1 VTDLQPEIITFL
13 FTDVEGST
21 RLWEAQPRAMSV
33 ALARHDALLHA
44 AIASAGGTVF
54 KTVGDAFCAAF
65 PAPEAAIE
73 AAVVAQKALSA
84 DVPEALTPLK
94 VRMAIHSGPAERRA
108 GDYFGPPL
116 NRVAR
121 LLATAH
127 GEQIIVSR
135 AAGDLARNSLPPGI
149 TLRDLGAH
157 ALKDLLDAEH
167 VYQVI
172 AAGLP
177 IDFPP
182 LRTPQRYLHNV
193 PHPATPLI
201 GREREIATARA
212 TLGLSSSGDGQSG
225 GDQQTARL
233 LTLTGPG
240 GAGKTRLS
248 LHLAAELGAEFTDG
262 AAFVPLADVTN
273 PVLVPVAIASALD
286 LGDTSGEPPRDLVF
300 AHLRDRH
307 LLLVLD
313 NFEQVMS
320 AVPLVADLLTHCP
333 RLRVVATSR
342 ERLSLR
348 GEQELPVPP
357 LALPKTPLR
366 RATDETSVEDASA
379 AIEEVRRSEAVRLFV
394 SRAQSVKPGF
404 EITTSNAAAVAE
416 ICSRLDGLPL
426 AIELAAARIRLLS
439 PDALLARFDRR
450 LDVLDRGPR
459 DLPARQQ
466 TMRDTIA
473 WSYDLL
479 DPDEQRLFTHLSI
492 FAGGATL
499 EAAAAIA
506 DDAENG
512 GGMADLELIESLA
525 DKSLIQLTGDDS
537 RIRMLQTIRDFGQER
552 LAESPACEVIP
563 RRHAD
568 YFLALAEESEQLL
581 AGSEQTRWLDLLERE
596 QANLRVAID
605 WLRGEGEIEDALR
618 LGGALWRFW
627 WLRGDIDEGR
637 QQLESLLAETLPV
650 SPAVRAK
657 ALNGAGVLAES
668 QGDWDTATCFHDE
681 SLRIS
686 RQIGDQHGV
695 AWSLNNLGVV
705 AINQGDHTR
714 AQALLEENLAVAE
727 EAHDTAD
734 VATALN
740 DLGLIAHSRHDYDQ
754 ATALWTRSL
763 TLFRTLGN
771 ESHTAR
777 VLNNLGTV
785 AMELRDYER
794 AQALLT
800 ESLALLRSVG
810 DRQGIASTLNNL
822 AEIAGSRGDAATAM
836 GLYRESHSLALEGGN
851 RLYAAIAMENLAALT
866 RSQDGDFEGVAHSRF
881 REALLLYR
889 AVGDKQGIASCLI
902 GLAAAAAAQGRAGEA
917 AALLGAASRL
927 CESQDELTLPGLEEA
942 VASLRSTMGDETFEA
957 AWQSGWTMPID
968 QVMDQIA
975 SQPRSITPRVTA
987 AQ

>member
-1 VTDLQPEIITFL
+1 MTDLQPEIITFL

-73 AAVVAQKALSA
+73 AAVVAQKDLFGDA
-84 DVPEALTPLK
+84 PEALTPLK
-94 VRMAIHSGPAERRA
+94 VRMAIHSGQAERRA

-127 GEQIIVSR
+127 GEQIVVSQ
-135 AAGDLARNSLPPGI
+135 AAGDLARESLPPGI

-172 AAGLP
+172 APGLP
-177 IDFPP
+177 ADFPP
-182 LRTPQRYLHNV
+182 LRTPRRYLHNV

-212 TLGLSSSGDGQSG
+212 TLGLSSSGNRQSG
-225 GDQQTARL
+225 GEQQTARL

-273 PVLVPVAIASALD
+273 PVLVPAAIASALD
-286 LGDTSGEPPRDLVF
+286 LGDTSGESPRDLVI

-320 AVPLVADLLTHCP
+320 AVPLVADLLTRCP

-342 ERLSLR
+342 ERLNLR

-357 LALPKTPLR
+357 LALPKTPLKR
-366 RATDETSVEDASA
+366 TTDETSADDASA
-379 AIEEVRRSEAVRLFV
+379 AVEEVRSAEAVRLFV
-394 SRAQSVKPGF
+394 SRAQAVKPGF
-404 EITTSNAAAVAE
+404 EITAANAAAVAE

-426 AIELAAARIRLLS
+426 AIELAAARIRLVS
-439 PDALLARFDRR
+439 PDALLSRFDRR
-450 LDVLDRGPR
+450 LDVLGRGPR

-506 DDAENG
+506 GDSENG
-512 GGMADLELIESLA
+512 GGMVDLELIESLA
-525 DKSLIQLTGDDS
+525 DKSLIQLTGDES

-552 LAESPACEVIP
+552 LAESPERQVIAL
-563 RRHAD
+563 RHAG
-568 YFLALAEESEQLL
+568 YFLALAEESELLL

-596 QANLRVAID
+596 QANLRAAVD
-605 WLRGEGEIEDALR
+605 WLRDVGQREEALR

-627 WLRGDIDEGR
+627 WLRGDIDDGR
-637 QQLESLLAETLPV
+637 HQLESLLALTTPV

-668 QGDWDTATCFHDE
+668 QGDWDTATRLHEE
-681 SLRIS
+681 SLEIS
-686 RQIGDQHGV
+686 RRLGDQHGV

-714 AQALLEENLAVAE
+714 ALALLEENLAVAE
-727 EAHDTAD
+727 QAQDTASI
-734 VATALN
+734 ATALN
-740 DLGLIAHSRHDYDQ
+740 DLGLIAHSRHEYDQ
-754 ATALWTRSL
+754 ARALWTRSL
-763 TLFRTLGN
+763 TLFRTLGD
-771 ESHTAR
+771 ESHVAR
-777 VLNNLGTV
+777 ALNNLGTV
-785 AMELRDYER
+785 AMELREHAR
-794 AQALLT
+794 AQELFS
-800 ESLALLRSVG
+800 ESLALHRRVG
-810 DRQGIASTLNNL
+810 DRQATASTLNNL
-822 AEIAGSRGDAATAM
+822 AEAARSLGDAETAM
-836 GLYRESHSLALEGGN
+836 GLFRESHSLALEGGN

-866 RSQDGDFEGVAHSRF
+866 RLRGEDFAGVAQSRF

-889 AVGDKQGIASCLI
+889 AVGDQQGIATCLG
-902 GLAAAAAAQGRAGEA
+902 GLAAIAAAQGMGAEA
-917 AALLGAASRL
+917 AALLGAASRIRDAHDAL
-927 CESQDELTLPGLEEA
+927 DLPGLAEA
-942 VASLRSTMGDETFEA
+942 AMSLRSTMGDEAFEA
-957 AWQSGWTMPID
+957 AWQSGSAMAID
-968 QVMDQIA
+968 QVLDQIA
-975 SQPRSITPRVTA
+975 AQTRSITPHLA
-987 AQ
+987 PSP

>member
-1 VTDLQPEIITFL
+1 
-13 FTDVEGST
+13 
-21 RLWEAQPRAMSV
+21 MSV
-33 ALARHDALLHA
+33 SLARHDALLHA
-44 AIASAGGTVF
+44 AIESTGGTVF

-65 PAPEAAIE
+65 LTPEAAIE
-73 AAVVAQKALSA
+73 AAVVGQKTLTA
-84 DVPEALTPLK
+84 EASEAPTPLK

-127 GEQIIVSR
+127 GDQIVVSR
-135 AAGDLARNSLPPGI
+135 AASELARDNLPAGI

-157 ALKDLLDAEH
+157 ALKDLLDAER

-172 AAGLP
+172 ASGLTAN
-177 IDFPP
+177 FPP
-182 LRTPQRYLHNV
+182 LRTPQRFLQNV
-193 PHPATPLI
+193 PQPATPLI
-201 GREREIATARA
+201 GREQEIAMARA
-212 TLGLSSSGDGQSG
+212 TFGLPLSGADKPFVNEHA
-225 GDQQTARL
+225 ARL

-273 PVLVPVAIASALD
+273 PVLVPAAIASALD
-286 LGDTSGEPPRDLVF
+286 LGDTSGESPRDLVI

-320 AVPLVADLLTHCP
+320 AVPLVADLLTRCP

-342 ERLSLR
+342 ERLNLR

-357 LALPKTPLR
+357 LALPKTPLKR
-366 RATDETSVEDASA
+366 TTDETSADDASA
-379 AIEEVRRSEAVRLFV
+379 AVEEVRSAEAVRLFV
-394 SRAQSVKPGF
+394 SRAQAVKPGF
-404 EITTSNAAAVAE
+404 EITAANAAAVAE

-439 PDALLARFDRR
+439 PDALLSRFDRR
-450 LDVLDRGPR
+450 LDVLGRGPR

-506 DDAENG
+506 GDSENG
-512 GGMADLELIESLA
+512 GGMVDLELIESLA
-525 DKSLIQLTGDDS
+525 DKSLIQLTGDES

-552 LAESPACEVIP
+552 LAESPERQIIAQ
-563 RRHAD
+563 RHAE

-596 QANLRVAID
+596 QANLRAAID
-605 WLRGEGEIEDALR
+605 WLRAEGQIEEALR

-637 QQLESLLAETLPV
+637 HQLESLLAQDVPM

-657 ALNGAGVLAES
+657 ALNGAGVLADS
-668 QGDWDTATCFHDE
+668 QGDWDTATRLHEE
-681 SLRIS
+681 SLEIS
-686 RQIGDQHGV
+686 RRIGDQGCV

-705 AINQGDHTR
+705 AVNQGDYAR
-714 AQALLEENLAVAE
+714 AQDLLDENLAVAE
-727 EAHDTAD
+727 QAHDTASI
-734 VATALN
+734 ATALN
-740 DLGLIAHSRHDYDQ
+740 DLGLIAHSWQDYDE
-754 ATALWTRSL
+754 ATSLWTRSL
-763 TLFRTLGN
+763 ALFRTLGD
-771 ESHTAR
+771 ESHVAR
-777 VLNNLGTV
+777 ALNNLGTV
-785 AMELRDYER
+785 AMELGEYRR
-794 AQALLT
+794 AQDLFS
-800 ESLALLRSVG
+800 ESLALHRHVG
-810 DRQGIASTLNNL
+810 DRQATASTLNNL
-822 AEIAGSRGDAATAM
+822 AETASSLGDAETAM
-836 GLYRESHSLALEGGN
+836 GLFRESHSLALEGGN
-851 RLYAAIAMENLAALT
+851 RLVAAIGMENLAALT
-866 RSQDGDFEGVAHSRF
+866 RLQGEEGVAQSRF

-889 AVGDKQGIASCLI
+889 SVGDQQGIASCLS
-902 GLAAAAAAQGRAGEA
+902 GLASAAAGQGRAGEA
-917 AALLGAASRL
+917 AVLLGAASKM
-927 CESQDELTLPGLEEA
+927 CDAQDELALPGLADA
-942 VASLRSTMGDETFEA
+942 VESLRRTMGDQAFDA
-957 AWQSGWTMPID
+957 AWESGRAMPIEL
-968 QVMDQIA
+968 VMDQL
-975 SQPRSITPRVTA
+975 A
-987 AQ
+987 A